1 MKTDEDLLAMTYGK
15 SEDEARLAV
24 IQSHHY
30 MDQTID
36 AKFSMLERL
45 KNE

>member
-1 MKTDEDLLAMTYGK
+1 MKTDEDLLAMTDGK
-15 SEDEARLAV
+15 TDDEARLAI

-45 KNE
+45 RQE